1 MEDRDKQDSY
11 THILK
16 YTGIFGGVQGINIL
30 VALIRNK
37 LVAMLLGP
45 TGMGLLSLFNSTI
58 RFISDSTNLGLGMSA
73 VKDISEAHSR
83 GNGYAVKR
91 SIRVIR
97 LWSLITAVAGM
108 LICAIASPLLSRYTF
123 GWGNHALH
131 FLLLSPIVAMV
142 AITGGELAIL
152 KGTQHLSALARISV
166 YHVFAALVL
175 SIPLFVVW
183 RISAIVPS
191 LVIVAFAQMVIT
203 IAYSYHYYPLQL
215 KVNASILRKGTGMVR
230 LGVAFLFAG
239 LFGSGADFFI
249 RSYINHT
256 GSSDI
261 LGLFN
266 AGYMIVVTFAG
277 MVFSAMETDYF
288 PRLSAIGQ
296 VGSPINEIVNRQIE
310 VSLLIVSPL
319 TAILIISLPVIIP
332 LLYSSAFTPVVA
344 MTQVAALAL
353 YLRSVKLPIAYLPLS
368 RGDSAIY
375 LLMESIYSIVFVAL
389 SICCYQRTGLLGMG
403 IAILAT
409 ALFDFI
415 MLVLFMGYRYGYHMS
430 HGVVCIFLQQIPIGI
445 TAYALT
451 WAGHGALYWIG
462 GIMLTMLSCALSIR
476 ELHQRTHLWQAL
488 LHKFKKESHDP
499 SS

>member
-1 MEDRDKQDSY
+1 MEDKDKQDSY
-11 THILK
+11 AHILK

-73 VKDISEAHSR
+73 VKDISEAYSQ

-97 LWSLITAVAGM
+97 LWSLITAIAGM
-108 LICAIASPLLSRYTF
+108 LLCALASPLLSRYTF

-142 AITGGELAIL
+142 AVTGGELAIL
-152 KGTQHLSALARISV
+152 KGTQHLSALARISI
-166 YHVFAALVL
+166 YHVLAALVL
-175 SIPLFVVW
+175 SIPLFFIW

-191 LVIVAFAQMVIT
+191 LIIVAFAQMVIT
-203 IAYSYHYYPLQL
+203 IAYSYHCYPLQL

-230 LGVAFLFAG
+230 LGIAFLFAG
-239 LFGSGADFFI
+239 LFSSGADFFI

-256 GSSDI
+256 GSPDI

-266 AGYMIVVTFAG
+266 AGYMIVFTFAG

-296 VGSPINEIVNRQIE
+296 IGSRLNEIVNKQIE

-319 TAILIISLPVIIP
+319 TAVLIISLPMIIP
-332 LLYSSAFTPVVA
+332 LLYSSAFSPVVT
-344 MTQVAALAL
+344 MTQIAALAL

-368 RGDSAIY
+368 RGDSTIY
-375 LLMESIYSIVFVAL
+375 LLMESIYSVAFVAL
-389 SICCYQRTGLLGMG
+389 SISCYQSAGLFGMG

-409 ALFDFI
+409 ALFDFF
-415 MLVLFMGYRYGYHMS
+415 MLILYMGHHYGYRMS
-430 HGVVCIFLQQIPIGI
+430 HGVICIFLQQIPIGI

-451 WAGHGALYWIG
+451 WTARGTFYWIG
-462 GIMLTMLSCALSIR
+462 GALMILLSTVLSIR
-476 ELHQRTHLWQAL
+476 ELHQRTHLWKAL
-488 LHKFKKESHDP
+488 LKKFKKKSQEH
-499 SS
+499 